1 MKTILIS
8 AAIGT
13 FLLSVASAPPAVAT
27 GLMAE
32 EVEVGDPQAGLEYA
46 KAVCAN
52 CHGISNITSPVPEA
66 TAFDEIAIEPGM
78 SAKALL
84 VWMQTQ
90 HPTMPNITLERE
102 DLIDVIAYILSH
114 KDKD

>member
-1 MKTILIS
+1 MKTILG

-13 FLLSVASAPPAVAT
+13 FLLSMASAPAFT
-27 GLMAE
+27 TDLMSG

-46 KAVCAN
+46 KKVCAN
-52 CHGISNITSPVPEA
+52 CHGISNAKSTVPEA
-66 TAFDEIAIEPGM
+66 TAFSEIANRPEM
-78 SAKALL
+78 SANALL
-84 VWMQTQ
+84 VWIQTL

-102 DLIDVIAYILSH
+102 DLADVIAYILSH

>member
-52 CHGISNITSPVPEA
+52 CHGISNITSPVSEA

>member
-1 MKTILIS
+1 MKTILS

-13 FLLSVASAPPAVAT
+13 FLLSVASAPAAIA
-27 GLMAE
+27 MAE

-66 TAFDEIAIEPGM
+66 TAFDEIASEPRM

-84 VWMQTQ
+84 VWMQTL

-102 DLIDVIAYILSH
+102 DLMDVIAYILSH

>member
-1 MKTILIS
+1 MKTILS

-13 FLLSVASAPPAVAT
+13 FLLSVASAPAAIA
-27 GLMAE
+27 MAE

-84 VWMQTQ
+84 VWMQTL
-90 HPTMPNITLERE
+90 HPTMPNITIERE
-102 DLIDVIAYILSH
+102 DLMDVIAYILSH

>member
-1 MKTILIS
+1 MKTILG

-13 FLLSVASAPPAVAT
+13 FLLSMASAPAAIAA

-32 EVEVGDPQAGLEYA
+32 EVEVGDPQVGLEYA

-52 CHGISNITSPVPEA
+52 CHGISNATSPVPEA
-66 TAFDEIAIEPGM
+66 TPFNEIAIEPGM

-84 VWMQTQ
+84 VWMQTL
-90 HPTMPNITLERE
+90 HPTMPNITIERE
-102 DLIDVIAYILSH
+102 DLMDVIAYILSH

>member
-1 MKTILIS
+1 MKTILS

-13 FLLSVASAPPAVAT
+13 FLLSMVSVPAFAID
-27 GLMAE
+27 LMSG
-32 EVEVGDPQAGLEYA
+32 EVEEGDPQSGLEYA
-46 KAVCAN
+46 KEVCAN
-52 CHGISNITSPVPEA
+52 CHGISNAQSPVPEA
-66 TAFDEIAIEPGM
+66 TAFTEIANETGM

-84 VWMQTQ
+84 VWMQTL

>member
-1 MKTILIS
+1 MKTILS

-13 FLLSVASAPPAVAT
+13 FLLSVASAPAAIA
-27 GLMAE
+27 MAE

-66 TAFDEIAIEPGM
+66 TAFDEIVSEPGM

-84 VWMQTQ
+84 VWMQTL

-102 DLIDVIAYILSH
+102 DLMDVIAYILSH